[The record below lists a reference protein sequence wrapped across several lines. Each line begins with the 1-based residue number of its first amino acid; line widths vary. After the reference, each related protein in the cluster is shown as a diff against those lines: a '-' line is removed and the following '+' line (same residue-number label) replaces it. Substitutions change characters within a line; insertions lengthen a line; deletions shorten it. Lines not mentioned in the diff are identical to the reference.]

1 MHEWRNDSTCTKMA
15 TESQL
20 RGQRS
25 QKEPGATSLTHEFTS
40 GSSLPRRYLKH
51 MCELVD
57 LFAGDGRR
65 KKTFIS
71 MAGWVFFF
79 IIHFFSLS
87 TARRPVWWPVTRVNV
102 FFFFFFLIATLD
114 CRETLKTSLNPR
126 QNLASCS
133 VGGRF
138 QNCDGFMGKAEWV
151 SQPSSAQR
159 PLFIDVIR
167 ASLRGSCVCLPL
179 VL

>member
-1 MHEWRNDSTCTKMA
+1 MKKHPPSLTLSDTLACLYASMHEWRNDPTCTKMA

-25 QKEPGATSLTHEFTS
+25 QKEPGATSLTHDFTS

-71 MAGWVFFF
+71 MAGWFFF

-102 FFFFFFLIATLD
+102 FFVFFLIATLD

-126 QNLASCS
+126 QNWRVAVWGVASRT
-133 VGGRF
+133 VTVLWGR
-138 QNCDGFMGKAEWV
+138 
-151 SQPSSAQR
+151 PSESAN
-159 PLFIDVIR
+159 PVLLSGL
-167 ASLRGSCVCLPL
+167 SL
-179 VL
+179 